1 MEAAEPVDL
10 EDLEDLE
17 EEEADMKR
25 LNATNYQIVLLT
37 VSARAYRAGAWIPA
51 LIMWKQGGLRVE

>member
-1 MEAAEPVDL
+1 MEYVEPV
-10 EDLEDLE
+10 DLE

-37 VSARAYRAGAWIPA
+37 VSARAYQAGAWIPA
-51 LIMWKQGGLRVE
+51 LIMWKQVER